1 MNSYNQHF
9 AKQRKYNSQKIAAVL
24 LLKFNGFLTGL
35 ATNLNPTLLQ
45 LGWDIA
51 HCL

>member
-24 LLKFNGFLTGL
+24 LLKFNYFLTGL
-35 ATNLNPTLLQ
+35 PPNWNPTLYN
-45 LGWDIA
+45 LGGV
-51 HCL
+51 